1 MKNKKLSLLII
12 TAVAALILSGCS
24 GKKKELSVDV
34 AKLADDLNSQTVT
47 SDTLTASVPE
57 MIAGIYNLNGS
68 DLESAAAYKSA
79 GSTALEIAVF
89 ACADAKK
96 TEDIKKTLEAHIKSQ
111 SDLYASYAPDQVEKL
126 KNAVL
131 KTGGKYVVL
140 AVCDDTA
147 KAESILKEAGF

>member
-68 DLESAAAYKSA
+68 DLESA
-79 GSTALEIAVF
+79 GS
-89 ACADAKK
+89 
-96 TEDIKKTLEAHIKSQ
+96 SG
-111 SDLYASYAPDQVEKL
+111 S
-126 KNAVL
+126 
-131 KTGGKYVVL
+131 
-140 AVCDDTA
+140 
-147 KAESILKEAGF
+147 